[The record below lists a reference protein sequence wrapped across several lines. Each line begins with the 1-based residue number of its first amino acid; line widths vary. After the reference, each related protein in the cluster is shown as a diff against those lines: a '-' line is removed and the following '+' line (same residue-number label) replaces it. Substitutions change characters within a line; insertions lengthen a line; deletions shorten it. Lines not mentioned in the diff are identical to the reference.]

1 MVLFCGL
8 SLVDCEAVEPAV
20 ATYGLVVV
28 LVALFIYHKEL
39 AGGLLT
45 SLVYEKRPE
54 MDRAVQIRYPP
65 RTVV

>member
-1 MVLFCGL
+1 M
-8 SLVDCEAVEPAV
+8 
-20 ATYGLVVV
+20 VVV
-28 LVALFIYHKEL
+28 VVEIQYVSTAIEKTNAYTDYCE
-39 AGGLLT
+39 GVWGVLLT

>member
-1 MVLFCGL
+1 MSTSLRRVLDGDSGL
-8 SLVDCEAVEPAV
+8 TSPL
-20 ATYGLVVV
+20 GS
-28 LVALFIYHKEL
+28 ALSR
-39 AGGLLT
+39 GGLLT